1 MSDLYY
7 YGRHVEREI
16 LSALLDGELDTDHR
30 RYVHEHLQA
39 CDACR
44 EVAEEFGAIKGVV
57 SELPRL
63 IAPESFVSRA
73 LAPPARRSVRR
84 TFGAVVRG
92 RRRFVVGGIAAGAVA
107 LTLAGLVVPEPATTP
122 PTDVL
127 VARHVSVHDGM
138 DAAGQVLFAVRGE

>member
-1 MSDLYY
+1 MSDFY

-16 LSALLDGELDTDHR
+16 LSALLDGELDADHR

-44 EVAEEFGAIKGVV
+44 EVAEEFGAIKGAV

-63 IAPESFVSRA
+63 VAPEAFVSRA
-73 LAPPARRSVRR
+73 LQPRARRLPRR
-84 TFGAVVRG
+84 AVAAVVRG
-92 RRRFVVGGIAAGAVA
+92 RRRYVVAGIAAVAVGV
-107 LTLAGLVVPEPATTP
+107 TLAGLVVDEPAAQP

-127 VARHVSVHDGM
+127 VARHISVHDGM
-138 DAAGQVLFAVRGE
+138 DAVGQVLFAVRGE